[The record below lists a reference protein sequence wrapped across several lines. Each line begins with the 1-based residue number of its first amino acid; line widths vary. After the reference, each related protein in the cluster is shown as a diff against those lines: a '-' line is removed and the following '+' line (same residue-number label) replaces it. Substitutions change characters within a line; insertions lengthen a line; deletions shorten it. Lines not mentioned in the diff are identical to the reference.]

1 MQIKISFIIRN
12 IAYSKKADQ
21 LHLQYKLN
29 KPLNDVF
36 LCLSVAD
43 NFVKVHPI
51 IYAMKP
57 LPNDAYL
64 VYEKLNL
71 ALMNIDFIYPCT
83 IESNKNYK
91 TITMKAL
98 VKKMVHIQIEFKLS
112 TENDKTVVNEFITS
126 KSLLPVAFVMRKVF
140 KTQHQKLFQN
150 IEKS

>member
-57 LPNDAYL
+57 LPNGSYL
-64 VYEKLNL
+64 VHEKLKI
-71 ALMNIDFIYPCT
+71 AYININFTYPCT
-83 IESNKNYK
+83 IESNRNDK
-91 TITMKAL
+91 TITMKAV
-98 VKKMVHIQIEFKLS
+98 VKKMVHIQIDFKLS
-112 TENDKTVVNEFITS
+112 FENNQTVVNEFIS
-126 KSLLPVAFVMRKVF
+126 FKSFMPVAFVMGKIF

-150 IEKS
+150 IQNS

>member
-1 MQIKISFIIRN
+1 LQIKISFIIRN

-57 LPNDAYL
+57 LPNGAYL
-64 VYEKLNL
+64 VYEKLKIAFINL
-71 ALMNIDFIYPCT
+71 DFTYPCT
-83 IESNKNYK
+83 IESDAIEKA
-91 TITMKAL
+91 ITMKA
-98 VKKMVHIQIEFKLS
+98 
-112 TENDKTVVNEFITS
+112 
-126 KSLLPVAFVMRKVF
+126 
-140 KTQHQKLFQN
+140 
-150 IEKS
+150 